1 MLSLDEDFDET
12 RFLEPMQ
19 VNACGRWAHT
29 SDDGEFGAG
38 PRVAVHEA
46 VEDARTRRLANGRS
60 DSGGCGVR
68 VMGDIHTLRLNEVCP
83 SDN

>member
-1 MLSLDEDFDET
+1 
-12 RFLEPMQ
+12 
-19 VNACGRWAHT
+19 
-29 SDDGEFGAG
+29 
-38 PRVAVHEA
+38 VAVHEA
-46 VEDARTRRLANGRS
+46 VEDARTRRLADGRS